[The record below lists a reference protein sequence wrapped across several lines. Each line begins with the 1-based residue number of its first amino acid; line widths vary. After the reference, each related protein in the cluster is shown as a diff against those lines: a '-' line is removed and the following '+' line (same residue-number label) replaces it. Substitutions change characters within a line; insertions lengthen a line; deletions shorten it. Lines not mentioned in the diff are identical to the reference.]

1 MVKVF
6 LAILVVISFSV
17 GAKAETAE
25 LHVSPHCPFCVP
37 AKAIINKLID
47 EGYDVKVVMDGRER
61 AFPTLVIRIDGKV
74 VRYVGLRTETFYR
87 NVIPK
92 KGRGVDQPLVVD
104 LSLRN

>member
-6 LAILVVISFSV
+6 LATLALISFSV
-17 GAKAETAE
+17 SARAETAE

-37 AKAIINKLID
+37 AKAVINKLIA
-47 EGYDVKVVMDGRER
+47 EGYDVKIIMDSRER
-61 AFPTLVIRIDGKV
+61 VFPTLIIRIDGKV

-92 KGRGVDQPLVVD
+92 TGRGVDQPLVVD